1 MTQKQGLARQTP
13 NTPRRT
19 CRRDADTATTAAAA
33 MAAAAIPSAI
43 RCRLGP
49 EPGALLSLVTALEP
63 PPAPP
68 ELPDPEV
75 DPPDVD
81 PPDVDPPD
89 VDPPEVAGFEGG

>member
-1 MTQKQGLARQTP
+1 
-13 NTPRRT
+13 
-19 CRRDADTATTAAAA
+19 

-49 EPGALLSLVTALEP
+49 KPGALLSLVTALEP
-63 PPAPP
+63 PPAAAPP

-75 DPPDVD
+75 DPPEVE
-81 PPDVDPPD
+81 PSE